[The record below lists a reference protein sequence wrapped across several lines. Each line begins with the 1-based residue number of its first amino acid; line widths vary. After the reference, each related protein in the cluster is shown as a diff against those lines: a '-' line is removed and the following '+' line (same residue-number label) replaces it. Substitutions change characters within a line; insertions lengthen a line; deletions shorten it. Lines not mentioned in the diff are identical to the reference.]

1 MSLRHAAF
9 AVQDP
14 KHCAD
19 MSSQFNISFQMGDSV
34 NDRWKIAY
42 SFFFLDVGENGEEEG
57 GVGFG
62 SVIAKSI

>member
-1 MSLRHAAF
+1 
-9 AVQDP
+9 
-14 KHCAD
+14 
-19 MSSQFNISFQMGDSV
+19 MGDSV